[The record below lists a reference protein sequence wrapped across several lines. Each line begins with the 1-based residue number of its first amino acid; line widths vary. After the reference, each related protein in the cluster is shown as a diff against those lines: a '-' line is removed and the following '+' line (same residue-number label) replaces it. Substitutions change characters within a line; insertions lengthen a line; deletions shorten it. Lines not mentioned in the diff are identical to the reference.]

1 MLQENIC
8 LRFSSYKGVLTTYC
22 TFIYSCIRVKYTYMC
37 SSLGD
42 FSAFYF
48 DYNYVRLNPICTVFF
63 DLKNLNFLFILWLF
77 FFPLTDIRNFLFFFL
92 MCAFLEVIW
101 FMIFSVN
108 RCCEGIEDE
117 NTQEGQAAGLCYY
130 HACTQEK

>member
-1 MLQENIC
+1 MHCFLWIEKS
-8 LRFSSYKGVLTTYC
+8 LFS
-22 TFIYSCIRVKYTYMC
+22 
-37 SSLGD
+37 
-42 FSAFYF
+42 FYI
-48 DYNYVRLNPICTVFF
+48 VAL
-63 DLKNLNFLFILWLF
+63 L
-77 FFPLTDIRNFLFFFL
+77 FFPLQISEISFFL

-130 HACTQEK
+130 HAFTQEK